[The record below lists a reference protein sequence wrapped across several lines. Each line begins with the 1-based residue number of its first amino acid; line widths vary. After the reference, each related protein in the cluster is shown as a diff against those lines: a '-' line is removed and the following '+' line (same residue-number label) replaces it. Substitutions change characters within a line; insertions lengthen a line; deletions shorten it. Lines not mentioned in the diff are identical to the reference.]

1 MVALVVSLGVAIVA
15 FASGGATQVCVPT
28 ASNKALVTP
37 KGGVC
42 KAGYTLKEVGVE
54 GKEGPPGKE
63 GPAGQARAYAR
74 ITPGAPA
81 TIQPGSRGVLEAKT
95 FFGQTCVV
103 LDPSIDLST
112 VTPVVTAD
120 FNPVLFNAHP
130 KGCSFNSKTGIE
142 VTGRNPNQTEN
153 STETFSIVVP

>member
-1 MVALVVSLGVAIVA
+1 MARRSCVLATKNEREVPMRAFRRRLTPLSGVLMVALVVSLGVAIVA
-15 FASGGATQVCVPT
+15 FASGGGTQVCVPT

-112 VTPVVTAD
+112 VTPVVT
-120 FNPVLFNAHP
+120 
-130 KGCSFNSKTGIE
+130 
-142 VTGRNPNQTEN
+142 
-153 STETFSIVVP
+153 